1 MESPMRVVRELP
13 AVVMQRLAFSCSEMG
28 RKWKVMGGDAGKFI
42 DQWQA
47 MHLAVITHCR
57 C

>member
-28 RKWKVMGGDAGKFI
+28 RKWKVMGGNAGKFI

-47 MHLAVITHCR
+47 MHLTVITHCR